1 MSNSIHCVWF
11 KRDLRIFDHIA
22 LSTASEKGPILPL
35 YIIEPSIINAPDF
48 GVLHWSFIAESL
60 RTLAS
65 KLKEY
70 GVPLQIIIGEA
81 EEVLDCLHKRY
92 RFTHLWS
99 HEETGN
105 ALSYARDTRF
115 R

>member
-11 KRDLRIFDHIA
+11 KRDLRIFDHVA

-70 GVPLQIIIGEA
+70 GVPLQIIMGEA

-92 RFTHLWS
+92 RFTH
-99 HEETGN
+99 
-105 ALSYARDTRF
+105 
-115 R
+115 